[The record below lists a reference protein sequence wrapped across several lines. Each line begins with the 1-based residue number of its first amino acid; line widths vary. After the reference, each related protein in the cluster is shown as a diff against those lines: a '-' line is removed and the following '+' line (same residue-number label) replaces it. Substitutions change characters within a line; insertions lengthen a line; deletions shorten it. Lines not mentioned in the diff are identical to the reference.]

1 MLYAS
6 TLFFMSPKKNPIDK
20 DKIAENP
27 GLLPYAHHM
36 GSAIIKPIDKGRTK
50 GLAMDA
56 MYEQTE
62 GQLLQIKEQVELLVR
77 QAQAI
82 HDRIDISEKIYK
94 ADCGFKPVPNK
105 EYYLY
110 DKGEDFWIVSMVG
123 PTEWGK
129 SKPYEYLATVTLLSD
144 STWKV
149 IESVKE
155 ELNIDFEL

>member
-1 MLYAS
+1 
-6 TLFFMSPKKNPIDK
+6 MSRKKNPIDK

-50 GLAMDA
+50 GLAMSA

-62 GQLLQIKEQVELLVR
+62 SQLVQIKEQVEVLVR

-82 HDRIDISEKIYK
+82 HDRIEISEKIYK

-105 EYYLY
+105 IYYLY
-110 DKGEDFWIVSMVG
+110 NKGEDYWIVSMVS
-123 PTEWGK
+123 PDEWGK
-129 SKPYEYLATVTLLSD
+129 SMPYEYLATVSLLSD

-149 IESVKE
+149 IETMKE
-155 ELNIDFEL
+155 ELTIDIEL

>member
-1 MLYAS
+1 
-6 TLFFMSPKKNPIDK
+6 MSRKKNPIDK

-62 GQLLQIKEQVELLVR
+62 SQLLQIKEQVEVLVR

-94 ADCGFKPVPNK
+94 ADCGFKPIPNK

-110 DKGEDFWIVSMVG
+110 EKGDANWIVSMVS
-123 PTEWGK
+123 PSEWGK
-129 SKPYEYLATVTLLSD
+129 SIPYEYLATLNLMSD

-149 IESVKE
+149 IETVKE
-155 ELNIDFEL
+155 ELKIDIEL

>member
-1 MLYAS
+1 MAR
-6 TLFFMSPKKNPIDK
+6 KVNPIDK

-62 GQLLQIKEQVELLVR
+62 GQLLQIKEQVEVLVR

-82 HDRIDISEKIYK
+82 HDRIDISEKIYR
-94 ADCGFKPVPNK
+94 ADCGFKPIPNK
-105 EYYLY
+105 DYYLY
-110 DKGEDFWIVSMVG
+110 DKGEDNWIISMVS
-123 PTEWGK
+123 PEEWGK
-129 SKPYEYLATVTLLSD
+129 SIPYEYLARVTLLSD

-149 IESVKE
+149 IDTVKD
-155 ELNIDFEL
+155 ELKIDIEL

>member
-1 MLYAS
+1 
-6 TLFFMSPKKNPIDK
+6 MSRKKNPIDK

-62 GQLLQIKEQVELLVR
+62 SQLLQIKEQVEVLVR

-82 HDRIDISEKIYK
+82 HDRIDLSEKIYK
-94 ADCGFKPVPNK
+94 ADCGFKPIPNK

-110 DKGEDFWIVSMVG
+110 DKGEENWIVSMVS
-123 PTEWGK
+123 PSEWGK
-129 SKPYEYLATVTLLSD
+129 SIPYEYLATLNLMSD

-149 IESVKE
+149 LDTVKE
-155 ELNIDFEL
+155 EFTIDIEL